1 MKIDILNT
9 ITKRRILEA
18 VPLLME
24 IIRPKKTWE
33 SEERI
38 SLQEQVC
45 RTLGQLG
52 AADSTDALIAAAVIH
67 KPWTLLKAKPDSI
80 REAATLALRQLPD
93 KMQIR
98 RAIDS
103 LKRDKSPLVR
113 KAARQ

>member
-1 MKIDILNT
+1 
-9 ITKRRILEA
+9 
-18 VPLLME
+18 LLIE

-33 SEERI
+33 TEERI

-45 RTLGQLG
+45 RTLGQLS
-52 AADSTDALIAAAVIH
+52 AAEAMEILIAAATVP
-67 KPWTLLKAKPDSI
+67 KPWTLLKTKPDSI

-98 RAIDS
+98 KALDA
-103 LKRDKSPLVR
+103 LKKDRSPLVR